1 MRPVEA
7 LFLFL
12 LLVIGG
18 LILEGLAKGA
28 ILSGHKKEI
37 QRTAFFPLADT
48 SIFFFLPAVSLIV
61 LVAHV
66 GMSLLYVFVVFAL
79 AGTAFEWLIGFFYH
93 QIIGQRLWTYHRYT
107 ISGYTSFLSVPFWGL
122 AGVFFWLLSQVFV
135 K

>member
-1 MRPVEA
+1 M
-7 LFLFL
+7 FL

-18 LILEGLAKGA
+18 LILEGLAKELYYRA
-28 ILSGHKKEI
+28 TKKKFKEQPFSFGRYI
-37 QRTAFFPLADT
+37 YLLL
-48 SIFFFLPAVSLIV
+48 LPAVSLIV

-107 ISGYTSFLSVPFWGL
+107 ISGYTSLLSVPFWGL